1 MRPEVKVLLPRDGQ
15 VAGEGAGGPT
25 GRVTSQRHTARR
37 YPAGG
42 VRDTTNTTA
51 SEQVRRGHGPRFVRA
66 GQPVHVVQIPARDGS
81 CQSCFSVFPPPLSA
95 ENIGRC
101 LMVMFSFMEIN
112 YFYIVSVK
120 TQREINKFNTYI
132 RAGSGRYL
140 YTVPIGL

>member
-25 GRVTSQRHTARR
+25 GRVASQRHTARR

-66 GQPVHVVQIPARDGS
+66 GQPVHVVQIPARD
-81 CQSCFSVFPPPLSA
+81 QTVMEVAKAVYLFSLSV

-101 LMVMFSFMEIN
+101 IMVMFSLIKIN

-120 TQREINKFNTYI
+120 TQREIN
-132 RAGSGRYL
+132 
-140 YTVPIGL
+140 